1 MYKFNKIGHK
11 IGHTLGHIMYRY
23 SFVWKR
29 SNVAKPTL
37 VLSIRLRSRKCRLST
52 KISEEPSTFNME
64 AQRFGRSNKNCALL
78 NEQLSSWEAEI
89 SKLCRT
95 ADIEGWSLER
105 LADAAALI
113 INANQKNLVERISND
128 VIAYYAKWAEG
139 KVPGKVPTRP
149 NKYHYNCFVQ
159 YYKEKHMRQRPA
171 FEDVDYAYLSNF
183 SEWLQGRGLK
193 KNTVASHIK
202 DLKAVINSAARF
214 GLHNSNKANSFH
226 AQVEEVDNI
235 RLTTQDIE
243 KIKAY
248 KTDND
253 MMARVRDLF
262 LLGIFTAMRFS
273 DYSNLSVE
281 DIKDKKVI
289 VKRQQKTKNIVSIP
303 ITPITRE
310 IIMRY
315 GGAPKINQVVF
326 NRKIKVLCMEAG
338 ITDKV
343 PIMVSGK
350 TSYVYKYTRVSSH
363 TARRTAAYQL
373 VKSGENIYNVMRLLG
388 HKSVQTTL
396 RYIGISNEENAEM
409 IGRSEFFKL
418 AK

>member
-1 MYKFNKIGHK
+1 
-11 IGHTLGHIMYRY
+11 
-23 SFVWKR
+23 
-29 SNVAKPTL
+29 
-37 VLSIRLRSRKCRLST
+37 
-52 KISEEPSTFNME
+52 
-64 AQRFGRSNKNCALL
+64 
-78 NEQLSSWEAEI
+78 
-89 SKLCRT
+89 
-95 ADIEGWSLER
+95 
-105 LADAAALI
+105 
-113 INANQKNLVERISND
+113 
-128 VIAYYAKWAEG
+128 
-139 KVPGKVPTRP
+139 
-149 NKYHYNCFVQ
+149 
-159 YYKEKHMRQRPA
+159 
-171 FEDVDYAYLSNF
+171 
-183 SEWLQGRGLK
+183 
-193 KNTVASHIK
+193 
-202 DLKAVINSAARF
+202 
-214 GLHNSNKANSFH
+214 
-226 AQVEEVDNI
+226 
-235 RLTTQDIE
+235 
-243 KIKAY
+243 
-248 KTDND
+248 
-253 MMARVRDLF
+253 
-262 LLGIFTAMRFS
+262 MRFS

-281 DIKDKKVI
+281 DIKDKKVL

-326 NRKIKVLCMEAG
+326 NRKIKVLCLEAG
-338 ITDKV
+338 INDKV